1 MIYDVDWT
9 QSMQQSFSFYKVN
22 PNTWRDEER
31 LDTILSAEIVRDSE
45 EETLGYATFSADDI
59 EGEFYI
65 RTYMDVTQN
74 GKFYHIPLSTNL
86 TQTSISGYD
95 GKRNNLTI
103 DSYTPLI
110 ELKEKN
116 PPIGFYFDKG
126 DNILEK
132 TKSWTDQL
140 CRAPVLDWKT
150 PSWDITVKDENGFV
164 SENDETWMTFLT
176 AFLKNAKHVYRLT
189 ELGEIYFDEDNQS
202 VETQS
207 VFTYSDD
214 GLSILYPEISMTQ
227 DLYDIPNV
235 VELVISKPDMNRGLL
250 IRAVNDNPNSI
261 ISTVKRGREIVTRIN
276 DPDITG
282 YNNEAQFQQLAEKL
296 LDDLS
301 SVEYILEYKHGF
313 CPVKLGDC
321 VTINYKKANL
331 RNIRAK
337 VIKQTITCEP
347 GCPVNETASYTVNLR
362 R

>member
-31 LDTILSAEIVRDSE
+31 IDTILSAEIVRDSE
-45 EETLGYATFSADDI
+45 DETLGYATFSADSI

-74 GKFYHIPLSTNL
+74 GKFYHIPISTNL

-95 GKRNNLTI
+95 GKKNTINI

-110 ELKEKN
+110 ELKEKT
-116 PPIGFYFDKG
+116 PPVGFFFDKG
-126 DNILEK
+126 MNILQQ
-132 TKSWTDQL
+132 TRNWVSQL

-150 PSWDITVKDENGFV
+150 ASEGLVVQDENGFV
-164 SENDETWMTFLT
+164 SENDEDWMSFLS
-176 AFLKNAKHVYRLT
+176 AFLKNAKHVFRLT
-189 ELGEIYFDEDNQS
+189 EMGEIYFDEDNLS
-202 VETQS
+202 METQS
-207 VFTYSDD
+207 IFTYSDD
-214 GLSILYPEISMTQ
+214 GLSILYPEISMTE
-227 DLYDIPNV
+227 DLYSIPNV
-235 VELVISKPDMNRGLL
+235 VELVISKPDMKKGLL

-261 ISTVKRGREIVTRIN
+261 ISTVKRGREIITRIN
-276 DPDITG
+276 DPDIMG
-282 YNNEAQFQQLAEKL
+282 YNDEIQYRQLAEKT

-301 SVEYILEYKHGF
+301 SVEFNIEYKHGF
-313 CPVKLGDC
+313 CPVKVGDC

-331 RNIRAK
+331 NNIRAK

-347 GCPVNETASYTVNLR
+347 GCPVSETASYTVNLR